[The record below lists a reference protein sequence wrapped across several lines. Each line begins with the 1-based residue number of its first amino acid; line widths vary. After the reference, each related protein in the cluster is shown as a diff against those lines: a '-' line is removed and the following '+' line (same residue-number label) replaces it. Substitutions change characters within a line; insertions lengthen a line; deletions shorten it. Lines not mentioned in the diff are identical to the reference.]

1 MARPKRFELLT
12 PRFVVWCSIQLSY
25 GRVLRGSRKEML
37 RPTGSGTR
45 PSYRLRPALA
55 RLASGG
61 AARRRRERKRRAG
74 RAPRCAKRWLS
85 AHRRR
90 GFNWRGH
97 PELDAAKPSVTSK
110 ARKDLVQR
118 QGDCVACITGTILK
132 SARCVRLIKATIRLQ
147 NRRFALEHNGNKYGY
162 KELLGATIRS
172 MRWGRGGKACFAPA
186 SGSGSHLA
194 QRARDR

>member
-1 MARPKRFELLT
+1 MRCWHKLLNLLARPKRFELLT

-97 PELDAAKPSVTSK
+97 PDLDAAKPSVTSK

-132 SARCVRLIKATIRLQ
+132 SARCVRLIKATTCLQ
-147 NRRFALEHNGNKYGY
+147 NR
-162 KELLGATIRS
+162 
-172 MRWGRGGKACFAPA
+172 
-186 SGSGSHLA
+186 
-194 QRARDR
+194 